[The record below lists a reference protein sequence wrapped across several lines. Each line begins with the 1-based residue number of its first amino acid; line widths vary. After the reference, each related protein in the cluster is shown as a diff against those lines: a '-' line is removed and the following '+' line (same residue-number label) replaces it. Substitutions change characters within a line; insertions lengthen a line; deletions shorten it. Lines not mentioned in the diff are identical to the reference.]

1 MFSAVL
7 FLFSTDIVVNLK
19 KQKINK
25 YVTVLL
31 FILYSKWVHVE
42 NPKYKIICLKSQTSS
57 EFAKKTVVKNP
68 ILCLFHHVLT
78 TIQLIF
84 KNREIKNIK
93 CSASVG
99 IRPGFWGYETP
110 AL

>member
-1 MFSAVL
+1 M
-7 FLFSTDIVVNLK
+7 NPK
-19 KQKINK
+19 KQNIRICNR
-25 YVTVLL
+25 TT
-31 FILYSKWVHVE
+31 FYSIFNMSSCRKPE
-42 NPKYKIICLKSQTSS
+42 IQNGCLNSPKSS

-99 IRPGFWGYETP
+99 IRPGF
-110 AL
+110 